1 MIEKKP
7 LWKSK
12 TFWTAVAVVVLSIVE
27 GPIKDMIKTQPP
39 IAGSI
44 LGIVIIVLRFITT
57 DGVKLK

>member
-1 MIEKKP
+1 MAEKKP

-12 TFWTAVAVVVLSIVE
+12 TFWTGIGVVALSIIE
-27 GPIKDMIKTQPP
+27 GPVKDIIKTQPP

-57 DGVKLK
+57 EGVKLK

>member
-1 MIEKKP
+1 MAEKKP

-12 TFWTAVAVVVLSIVE
+12 TFWTAIGVAVLSIIE
-27 GPIKDMIKTQPP
+27 GPVKDIIKTQPP

-57 DGVKLK
+57 EGVKLK